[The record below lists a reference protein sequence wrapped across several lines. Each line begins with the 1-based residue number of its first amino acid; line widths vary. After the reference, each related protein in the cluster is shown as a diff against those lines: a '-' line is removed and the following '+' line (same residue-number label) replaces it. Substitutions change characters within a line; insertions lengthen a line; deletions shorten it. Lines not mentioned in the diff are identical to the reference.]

1 MNKSWLSL
9 LVLCLGPFLLFAN
22 DYYAVQVGV
31 FLNPRL
37 SDFSSIE
44 NLGFLYAEQ
53 DAGNTY
59 RIFVGDFDDV
69 REAENV
75 ERRLK
80 QKGYMDAFVAIRS
93 TKLGQPVAVIQMAT
107 RQFKD
112 KINWEPFFKV
122 GNVFVLAED
131 SQIKIVTGPYRDMN
145 EAKADLNKVR
155 TNGFSDA
162 FPKMV
167 NNARLHELNS
177 FELGDYKQALI
188 PIAFD
193 TERERASTDLRTKG
207 QQRTDREMIA
217 YDNSVSN
224 RLPARTVNEPTA
236 TAVNFDLAV
245 PSIRTNVKRQ
255 SVMDLQRALKDMG
268 TYKSSLDG
276 YYGDGTASGFERAAN
291 AHPTFKKYL
300 VLSKYAFP
308 VSGNT
313 QLSNLQNALNNL
325 PNNAAGSLI
334 ALEGDN
340 SPLAKAYRAYWL
352 FQTNGA
358 SRSVNDLMN
367 TAIVEAY
374 NRQPRNS
381 LNSNVLPIDP
391 RSTYAYQE
399 ANQIVRHIAYL
410 HQMQN
415 NIYLPCWMMTRH
427 ANELSSAMNSAAYSY
442 YVADDCNGFYQWE
455 VARVLKTLAEDIG
468 TGGLTQDGATLSRL
482 YLSPN
487 ALSQIEV
494 QGLTAWNDL
503 LWQNLSV
510 WESRDPLHLKIV
522 SAMQLAYYQT
532 QVQLEDHFMDKGFS
546 APQAKGL
553 ALATLKAMIGNHV
566 ERFM

>member
-1 MNKSWLSL
+1 MNKSWLGL
-9 LVLCLGPFLLFAN
+9 LALCLSPFFLFAN
-22 DYYAVQVGV
+22 DHYAVQIGV

-53 DAGNTY
+53 DEGNTY

-93 TKLGQPVAVIQMAT
+93 TELGQPVAIIQMAT
-107 RQFKD
+107 RQFND
-112 KINWEPFFKV
+112 KINWEPFFEV
-122 GNVFVLAED
+122 GNVFVLAEN
-131 SQIKIVTGPYRDMN
+131 SQIKVVTGPYRDLN
-145 EAKADLNKVR
+145 EAKADLKKVR
-155 TNGFSDA
+155 MSGFSDA

-167 NNARLHELNS
+167 SNARLHELNS
-177 FELGDYKQALI
+177 FELGDYKKALI
-188 PIAFD
+188 PIAFGI
-193 TERERASTDLRTKG
+193 ERESTSGDLRAKG
-207 QQRTDREMIA
+207 QQRADQEVIA
-217 YDNSVSN
+217 YDNSANN
-224 RLPARTVNEPTA
+224 RLPTRTVNEPVA

-255 SVMDLQRALKDMG
+255 SVMDLQKALKDMG
-268 TYKSSLDG
+268 TYNSSLDG

-291 AHPTFKKYL
+291 AHPTFRKYL

-308 VSGNT
+308 VSESK
-313 QLSNLQNALNNL
+313 QLSNLQNALNQL
-325 PNNAAGSLI
+325 PENPSGALI
-334 ALEGDN
+334 ALDAER

-352 FQTNGA
+352 FQTKGA

-367 TAIVEAY
+367 AAIVEAY
-374 NRQPRNS
+374 QQQPRNS
-381 LNSNVLPIDP
+381 LNNNTLPIDP
-391 RSTYAYQE
+391 RSSYAYQE

-410 HQMQN
+410 HQMQS

-427 ANELSSAMNSAAYSY
+427 SNELSNTMNSAAYSY

-468 TGGLTQDGATLSRL
+468 TGGLIQDGATLSRL
-482 YLSPN
+482 YLAPN

-503 LWQNLSV
+503 LWQNLGV

-522 SAMQLAYYQT
+522 SAMQLAYYQS